1 MNRKLF
7 YVVDI
12 RRRTGSAIYRTR
24 FESIAKLACAVLT
37 HADYGK
43 PGTFYTVGANH

>member
-1 MNRKLF
+1 MNRNHF

-12 RRRTGSAIYRTR
+12 RRRTGSAVYRTR
-24 FESIAKLACAVLT
+24 FEFVAKLACVILRN
-37 HADYGK
+37 ADYGK